1 MKIELTNDFHETSI
15 TLRAAHGKLSLRQV
29 RRAKRA
35 LCGHAA
41 CICGDALGTRGAQP
55 VEIEMLY
62 DRGILIGAEVRAIS
76 RDMGLYWSEQDER
89 AALNEQHAQMT
100 GQS

>member
-15 TLRAAHGKLSLRQV
+15 TLRAAHGKLSLRQIK
-29 RRAKRA
+29 RAKRA

-55 VEIEMLY
+55 VEIEMPLG
-62 DRGILIGAEVRAIS
+62 DPLVAGIDHFRELGIAEHV
-76 RDMGLYWSEQDER
+76 GW
-89 AALNEQHAQMT
+89 
-100 GQS
+100 